1 MFSSSEMIHAA
12 PVYTEEKM
20 KQINKKKIESVQPS
34 QKCKAMNQQNK
45 FSPEINKHDISGA
58 RKD

>member
-1 MFSSSEMIHAA
+1 MFF
-12 PVYTEEKM
+12 YTEKLH
-20 KQINKKKIESVQPS
+20 KPKKKKINKKKIESFQPS

-58 RKD
+58 RED

>member
-1 MFSSSEMIHAA
+1 MFF
-12 PVYTEEKM
+12 YTEKLHKPKKKKKM
-20 KQINKKKIESVQPS
+20 KQINKKKIESFQPS

-58 RKD
+58 RED